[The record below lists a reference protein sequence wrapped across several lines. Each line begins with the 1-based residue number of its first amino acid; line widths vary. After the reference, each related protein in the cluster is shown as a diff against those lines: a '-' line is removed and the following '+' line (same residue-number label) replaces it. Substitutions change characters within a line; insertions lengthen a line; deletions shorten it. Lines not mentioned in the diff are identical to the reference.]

1 MAITQ
6 ELKVKIDATIN
17 AGASVQQLRDLK
29 KLLREIPADAAEF
42 KTVNRAINDTTDV
55 VKGAKTQTQDF
66 VDTLASAPGPLGMLG
81 RGIDTVSSST
91 NKFGLALKATGI
103 GLVVALIA
111 QLVNAFTSNEK
122 AMKKLEPVMI
132 GFEKILGGIFTA
144 LEPVFD
150 LVVDLALKGMP
161 YLIKAIGGLYAAFAG
176 LRSFLKNF
184 FVVQFKLFQSFGKVL
199 EGVFTLDF
207 KLIKEGVTDAV
218 TAVKDGVK
226 NVIQTTTDTYKRFE
240 TGTQELTKTEKK
252 NLAERTEAQQK
263 ALEKQ
268 KALLTQAEKDRQ
280 ANLDKQKA
288 VNMAAAKSEEEKL
301 AIEKQYALDSYNSK
315 KKLLDDQ
322 AKLYPKGSA
331 EYKEFQSQLTALDAD
346 YINKKTEFRNKDKEL
361 AQKAFQDEV
370 KMSQDANKEKLADLT
385 NTYTLIKEQYGENS
399 KEARD
404 AQDNI
409 FAAQAEG
416 LANERKLYENKKE
429 LTKEEIARL
438 GEIKQAEENLTVTKQ
453 LENIKRAKSDLD
465 TLVKKNETD
474 KAARD
479 VDFQNRMDAAALDLE
494 LQGKILEE
502 KKIADEKYYADQLI
516 LLQGQDEKIA
526 QLNAK
531 RLEDQAKYTE
541 GEILLEQKRVA
552 AKLSTLDNI
561 IALAGAESAVG
572 RAALVA
578 KQILLAKE
586 LVMEAKKTIT
596 FATLKASEATV
607 ATATGAAKTAAVGFP
622 QNIPLLIAYAVQA
635 AGIIS
640 AIVSAVRGAKS
651 AAGAVS
657 TGDMGGGA
665 GAAPAAPAQQGTA
678 VPRPRGMATGG
689 LVRGAGGGK
698 SDLIPAMLS
707 NGESVINANSTAMF
721 APLLSSINAIGGGK
735 RFAEGGLA
743 IGGLGQT
750 QALTALS
757 SQMTGNMAPIKTY
770 VVASDMTNQQMLDRS
785 IKDRS
790 TL

>member
-1 MAITQ
+1 
-6 ELKVKIDATIN
+6 
-17 AGASVQQLRDLK
+17 
-29 KLLREIPADAAEF
+29 
-42 KTVNRAINDTTDV
+42 
-55 VKGAKTQTQDF
+55 
-66 VDTLASAPGPLGMLG
+66 
-81 RGIDTVSSST
+81 
-91 NKFGLALKATGI
+91 
-103 GLVVALIA
+103 
-111 QLVNAFTSNEK
+111 
-122 AMKKLEPVMI
+122 MKKLEPVMI

-176 LRSFLKNF
+176 LGSFLKNF

-301 AIEKQYALDSYNSK
+301 AIEKQYTLDSYNSK

-399 KEARD
+399 KEARA
-404 AQDNI
+404 AQDDI
-409 FAAQAEG
+409 FRTQAEG
-416 LANERKLYENKKE
+416 LENERKLYENKKE

-479 VDFQNRMDAAALDLE
+479 KDFEDRMTAAALDLE
-494 LQGKILEE
+494 LQGKLLQD
-502 KKIADEKYYADQLI
+502 KKAADEKYYADQLI

-541 GEILLEQKRVA
+541 GEILLEQKRLQS
-552 AKLSTLDNI
+552 KLTMFDNI
-561 IALAGAESAVG
+561 VALAGAESAVG

-586 LVMEAKKTIT
+586 LVIEAKKALSSI
-596 FATLKASEATV
+596 AIKSSEAGVSV
-607 ATATGAAKTAAVGFP
+607 ATGFAKTLSAGFP
-622 QNIPLLIAYAVQA
+622 QNIPLLIAYAAQA

-640 AIVSAVRGAKS
+640 AIVSAVSKTKS
-651 AAGAVS
+651 AAGA
-657 TGDMGGGA
+657 TGGDMGGGGA
-665 GAAPAAPAQQGTA
+665 GAAPAPSQGTA

>member
-1 MAITQ
+1 
-6 ELKVKIDATIN
+6 
-17 AGASVQQLRDLK
+17 
-29 KLLREIPADAAEF
+29 
-42 KTVNRAINDTTDV
+42 
-55 VKGAKTQTQDF
+55 
-66 VDTLASAPGPLGMLG
+66 
-81 RGIDTVSSST
+81 
-91 NKFGLALKATGI
+91 
-103 GLVVALIA
+103 
-111 QLVNAFTSNEK
+111 
-122 AMKKLEPVMI
+122 MI
-132 GFEKILGGIFTA
+132 
-144 LEPVFD
+144 
-150 LVVDLALKGMP
+150 DLAIKAIP
-161 YLIKAIGGLYAAFAG
+161 YVQKAIGGLYAGLAG
-176 LRSFLKNF
+176 LASFLKNF
-184 FVVQFKLFQSFGKVL
+184 FVVQFKNFQAFGKVL
-199 EGVFTLDF
+199 QGVFTLDYD
-207 KLIKEGVTDAV
+207 LIKEGINDVVTNI
-218 TAVKDGVK
+218 KEGVK
-226 NVIQTTTDTYKRFE
+226 NVVDTTTQTYDKFNKGLKE
-240 TGTQELTKTEKK
+240 TTKTQKK
-252 NLAERTEAQQK
+252 NLEEQNKNRSEAQQK
-263 ALEKQ
+263 ALDAQ
-268 KALLTQAEKDRQ
+268 KALFAQEEKDRQ
-280 ANLDKQKA
+280 ANLDKVKA
-288 VNMAAAKSEEEKL
+288 IAMASAKTEEERL
-301 AIEKQYALDSYNSK
+301 AIEKKYALDSFNSK
-315 KKLLDDQ
+315 KKLLEDQ
-322 AKLYPKGSA
+322 ASLYPKASKD
-331 EYKEFQSQLTALDAD
+331 YKELQSQLTALDAE
-346 YINKKTEFRNKDKEL
+346 YINKKTEFRNKDTEL
-361 AQKAFQDEV
+361 AQKAFQDDV
-370 KMSQDANKEKLADLT
+370 KASQDANKEKLADLT
-385 NTYTLIKEQYGENS
+385 NTYALIKEQYGENS
-399 KEARD
+399 KEARA
-404 AQDNI
+404 AQDDI
-409 FAAQAEG
+409 FRTQAEG
-416 LANERKLYENKKE
+416 LENERKLYENKKE
-429 LTKEEIARL
+429 LTKEEVARL

-531 RLEDQAKYTE
+531 RLEDQTKYTQ

-651 AAGAVS
+651 AAGAIS
-657 TGDMGGGA
+657 TSDMGGGA
-665 GAAPAAPAQQGTA
+665 GGGAAATPAPSQGIA
-678 VPRPRGMATGG
+678 VPRPRGLASGG
-689 LVRGAGGGK
+689 LVRGPGGGK